1 MLKNI
6 RIKTEHNKKEFKIT
20 GISELPCNQ
29 QLYVNYASFFFFYL
43 FLYTF
48 FLSHHITFCAL
59 FLKFC
64 IYACR
69 FNMKVRNSDGK
80 SQMVEVTVYDYFR
93 ENHNIELTWSAYAP
107 CLDVGKPT
115 RPNYLP
121 VEVYDI

>member
-6 RIKTEHNKKEFKIT
+6 RIKTEYNKKEFKIT

-29 QLYVNYASFFFFYL
+29 QLYVNYAFFFKKHFLYNFFYL
-43 FLYTF
+43 TILPFAFY
-48 FLSHHITFCAL
+48 

-69 FNMKVRNSDGK
+69 FNMKVRNSDGE
-80 SQMVEVTVYDYFR
+80 SQMVEITVYDYFR
-93 ENHNIELTWSAYAP
+93 ENHGIDLKWSAYAP